1 MRNSLAVRIFHFERI
16 GLSKKQANECAIIE
30 VSFQEMA
37 SDNVEVKVAKPEL
50 GIGVYRRG
58 ILEERKNKLVEV
70 LFSDI

>member
-1 MRNSLAVRIFHFERI
+1 
-16 GLSKKQANECAIIE
+16 
-30 VSFQEMA
+30 MA
-37 SDNVEVKVAKPEL
+37 SDNVAVKVAKPEL